1 MKIWM
6 VATESNPFVKIGGL
20 GDVVFGLSKALQKQK
35 NNLRIILPF
44 YKSVAEKEHEHV
56 QFVTKLD
63 IKMAW
68 RTLQATIYR
77 KTVNEVE
84 FYFVANHYYFDRDGI
99 YGFSDDD
106 ERWAFF
112 VLALRELIIFE
123 PNKPN
128 IIHVHDYHPAMLSTV
143 VKEYDGDK
151 PWASRI
157 KFGLTIHSP
166 AYRGEIDRSKLDDY
180 YNLHT
185 DLYDFGHVRFNNQVS
200 TLKAAIV
207 DADFITTVSP
217 THAVELLSESSGF
230 GLHVVLGMFKDK
242 FTGILNGIDIEEWNP
257 FSDHYLDYVF
267 DEHNWQVSKQK
278 NKKSLIEQF
287 GLTNPEAPLFVMI
300 TRLTF
305 QKGVKLVID
314 NIHHFVSQGC
324 QFIILGAG
332 EWELEQS
339 LKHMENIY
347 PSSVKVVLGYNN
359 GLAHK
364 MYASGDFFL
373 MPSLFEPCG
382 IAQMISLR
390 YGTLPIVRETGGLVD
405 TVISPH
411 QNHHQSTGFSF
422 VHYTGDSLGWSMHE
436 AIQTFYNKEAFSSMK
451 NRAFA
456 CDFSWNQSSLQ
467 YLKIYK
473 KL

>member
-1 MKIWM
+1 M
-6 VATESNPFVKIGGL
+6 VSTESNPFVKIGGL

-35 NNLRIILPF
+35 HNLRIILPF
-44 YKSVAEKEHEHV
+44 YKSVAEKEHDQVH
-56 QFVTKLD
+56 FVANLEVR
-63 IKMAW
+63 MAW
-68 RTLQATIYR
+68 RTLQATIYK
-77 KTVNEVE
+77 KTVHEVE

-99 YGFSDDD
+99 YGYADDD

-112 VLALRELIIFE
+112 VLAIRELVVFE
-123 PNKPN
+123 TNKPN
-128 IIHVHDYHPAMLSTV
+128 IIHVHDYHAAMLSTV
-143 VKEYDGDK
+143 IRHYDHQK
-151 PWASRI
+151 PWLSSL

-200 TLKAAIV
+200 TLKAGIV

-217 THAVELLSESSGF
+217 THAEELLSESSEF
-230 GLHVVLGMFKDK
+230 GLHNVLRLFKYK
-242 FTGILNGIDIEEWNP
+242 FTGVLNGIDMEEWNP

-267 DEHNWQVSKQK
+267 DQDNWQLSKQK
-278 NKKSLIEQF
+278 NKKTLIEQF
-287 GLTNPEAPLFVMI
+287 GLINADAPLFVMV

-305 QKGVKLVID
+305 QKGVKLVLD

-339 LKHMENIY
+339 LKHMEHIY

-359 GLAHK
+359 TLAHK
-364 MYASGDFFL
+364 MYAAGDFFL

-390 YGTLPIVRETGGLVD
+390 YGTLPIVRETGGLID

-411 QNHHQSTGFSF
+411 QNQYQSTGFSF
-422 VHYTGDSLGWSMHE
+422 VHYTGDALGWAMHE
-436 AIQTFYNKEAFSSMK
+436 AIQTFHNKEAFSAMK
-451 NRAFA
+451 KRAFA

-467 YLKIYK
+467 YLNIYK